1 MGQVAT
7 VARSSSGFVFGLT
20 VAALAA
26 VGLLGYRASV
36 TAPAGFGKP
45 QASASPAAAVPGA
58 PGAQHNPGLPPAA
71 SGAGERVVYS
81 VGSDRVWLVD
91 VRNRVLRSFAVAPGN
106 VDPAP
111 GVYGVTSRSNS
122 AIGTDGTAI
131 EHVVR
136 FTSVE
141 GIAVGF
147 SAAVRT
153 SSAPADPA
161 VRTGGIRESRKD
173 GAALW
178 EFATIGAQIAVIP

>member
-1 MGQVAT
+1 M
-7 VARSSSGFVFGLT
+7 ARSSSGFVFGLT
-20 VAALAA
+20 VAALAT
-26 VGLLGYRASV
+26 VGFLGYRASV
-36 TAPAGFGKP
+36 TAPAAFGKP
-45 QASASPAAAVPGA
+45 QASASPTVAVPGA
-58 PGAQHNPGLPPAA
+58 PGAQRHPDLPPAA

-91 VRNRVLRSFAVAPGN
+91 AHNQVLRSFTVAPGN

-122 AIGTDGTAI
+122 AIGTDGTTI

-141 GIAVGF
+141 GVPVGF

-153 SSAPADPA
+153 SPAAPDPT